1 MSFRNRKRRDAPERK
16 TLRIAMPGQQPVLDF
31 SRLTAPA
38 RTLAHACKGYHE
50 PETLASDAGIAPETF
65 ESAFMLPM
73 VTQSFIGYP
82 ACSNL
87 AQYGLM
93 QAGVG
98 LLADET
104 TRKWPEFSGAS
115 DSGAADAAKA
125 LNDEMDRLNVRSLF
139 REMARMCGFFGGG
152 LLYIDTGTAAQ
163 DLDKPLAVTPQF
175 IARGSVRRLVPVEPV
190 NVGPLEYNSTN
201 PLAKDYFQVTKW
213 FVSGVGPVHASRFL
227 YFVKT
232 MPPVIL
238 RPAYNFFGI
247 PDVQVALDYFLHFTE
262 SRESAAR
269 LLKKFSLTILK
280 TDVNGLLYGSDD
292 SNVRARIAHLARER
306 DNDGVYAISQ
316 EDEDIVQVNTPLSG
330 VTDIVRQ
337 GLEMLACVWRYPVV
351 KFLGVS
357 PGGMNATG
365 ESDLRSFYDHVTT
378 QRENMFGHNF
388 ERFFRIMQLS
398 VLGEIRDDVTY
409 SWPALWELTEK
420 ERADLEKVK
429 ADTDAVYLDRGV
441 LDAEEVRAALSG
453 DENGRYAGIDP
464 ADVPETPEALPALEG
479 ERENAR
485 QDFAGEVE

>member
-1 MSFRNRKRRDAPERK
+1 MSHRHTKRQTAKKP
-16 TLRIAMPGQQPVLDF
+16 LRMAMPEGPAPLDMA
-31 SRLTAPA
+31 RLLAPA
-38 RTLAHACKGYHE
+38 RTLAHACKTYHGT
-50 PETLASDAGIAPETF
+50 ETLAADAGLVPETF
-65 ESAFMLPM
+65 DSAFFTPM
-73 VTQSFIGYP
+73 ATQAFIGYP
-82 ACSNL
+82 ACANL

-104 TRKWPEFSGAS
+104 TRKWPEFSGVADTGAS
-115 DSGAADAAKA
+115 EAAKA
-125 LNDEMDRLNVRSLF
+125 LNDEMARLNVRALF

-152 LLYIDTGTAAQ
+152 LLYIDTGAAPQ
-163 DLDKPLAVTPQF
+163 DLAKPLAVTPQF
-175 IARGSVRRLVPVEPV
+175 ISPGSVRRLVPVEPV
-190 NVGPLEYNSTN
+190 TVGPLEYNSTN
-201 PLAKDYFQVTKW
+201 PLRGDYFQVKTW

-227 YFVKT
+227 HFVKT

-247 PDVQVALDYFLHFTE
+247 PDVQIALDYFLHFTE

-280 TDVNGLLYGSDD
+280 TNVDGLLYGSDD
-292 SNVRARIAHLARER
+292 SDVQARIAHLAKER

-316 EDEDIVQVNTPLSG
+316 DDEDVVQVNTPLSG

-365 ESDLRSFYDHVTT
+365 ESDLRSFYDHVAT
-378 QRENMFGHNF
+378 QRETMFGHNF
-388 ERFFRIMQLS
+388 ERLFRIMQLS

-409 SWPALWELTEK
+409 AWPALWELTEK

-441 LDAEEVRAALSG
+441 LAPEEVRAALSG
-453 DENGRYAGIDP
+453 DETGRYSGIDP
-464 ADVPETPEALPALEG
+464 ADVPEAPEMLPGLAG
-479 ERENAR
+479 EAETAR

>member
-1 MSFRNRKRRDAPERK
+1 MSVRTTKRRQERP
-16 TLRIAMPGQQPVLDF
+16 LRIAMPAESAPLDF
-31 SRLTAPA
+31 ARLTASA
-38 RTLAHACKGYHE
+38 KTLAHASKGYSA
-50 PETLASDAGIAPETF
+50 PDTLASDAGISADTF
-65 ESAFMLPM
+65 EAAFLVPM
-73 VTQSFIGYP
+73 ATQSFIGYP
-82 ACSNL
+82 TCANL

-104 TRKWPEFSGAS
+104 TRKWPEVVGVADTDAS
-115 DSGAADAAKA
+115 DAAKA
-125 LNDEMDRLNVRSLF
+125 LNDEMARLNVRSLF

-152 LLYIDTGTAAQ
+152 LLYIDTGSAAQ
-163 DLDKPLAVTPQF
+163 DLAKPLAVTPQF
-175 IARGSVRRLVPVEPV
+175 ITKGSVRRLVPVEPV
-190 NVGPLEYNSTN
+190 NVGPLEYNSSN
-201 PLAKDYFQVTKW
+201 PLRPDYFQVTKW

-227 YFVKT
+227 HFVKT

-247 PDVQVALDYFLHFTE
+247 PDVQIALDYFLHFTE

-280 TDVNGLLYGSDD
+280 TNVDGLLYGSDD
-292 SNVRARIAHLARER
+292 SDVQARIAHLARER

-316 EDEDIVQVNTPLSG
+316 EDEDVVQVNTPLSG

-365 ESDLRSFYDHVTT
+365 ESDLRSFYDHVVT

-388 ERFFRIMQLS
+388 ERLFRIMQLS
-398 VLGEIRDDVTY
+398 VLGEMRNDVTY
-409 SWPALWELTEK
+409 SWPTLWELTEK

-441 LDAEEVRAALSG
+441 LSPEEVRAALSG
-453 DENGRYAGIDP
+453 DEKGRFSGIDP
-464 ADVPETPEALPALEG
+464 EEVPEAPELLPGVSG
-479 ERENAR
+479 EAETER